1 MNQLSEL
8 RFPLMRRIFG
18 VGLSQSSVYMWF
30 DPVPTGRIWVVK
42 NIAVENETTLF
53 TSLRVLIR
61 DPGYDHYILEDYS
74 LLPDRLYWHDGEL
87 WIPEGR
93 ALGVLFVGTTTGDVL
108 RVYIN
113 GFQLKMPEGFGNE

>member
-1 MNQLSEL
+1 
-8 RFPLMRRIFG
+8 
-18 VGLSQSSVYMWF
+18 
-30 DPVPTGRIWVVK
+30 
-42 NIAVENETTLF
+42 
-53 TSLRVLIR
+53 
-61 DPGYDHYILEDYS
+61 

-93 ALGVLFVGTTTGDVL
+93 ALWVLFVGTTTGDVL